1 VIGTL
6 ALAGTDGG
14 QARLVARV
22 SPDSQADL
30 NEIELG
36 RRKASPWKGDAMKVT
51 VTFRPLLAIVAL
63 VAVFAVGCAA
73 SQSVSIPSS
82 TAVEARQRLMK
93 SNGANWADAQAKF
106 KAGNIEGIAVNAE
119 NMALNAKETP
129 GLFPVGSLL
138 SNSKAKSDVWD
149 NWTGFVAAAK
159 NAETLAVNLRD
170 AAQRKD
176 AAATEAIMK
185 DFGAKAC
192 GACHTPFR
200 QPAR

>member
-1 VIGTL
+1 ML
-6 ALAGTDGG
+6 ALVV
-14 QARLVARV
+14 LVA
-22 SPDSQADL
+22 L
-30 NEIELG
+30 
-36 RRKASPWKGDAMKVT
+36 
-51 VTFRPLLAIVAL
+51 
-63 VAVFAVGCAA
+63 FAVGCAA
-73 SQSVSIPSS
+73 SQAVTLPSPA
-82 TAVEARQRLMK
+82 AVEARQRLMK
-93 SNGANWADAQAKF
+93 ANGANWADAQAKL

-119 NMALNAKETP
+119 NIALNLKEVP

-149 NWTGFVAAAK
+149 NWNGFMAAT
-159 NAETLAVNLRD
+159 NSAEALAVNLRD
-170 AAQRKD
+170 TARSKD